1 MQTLEF
7 RAMNTAI
14 VLAAEEAS
22 PAREGLEVAR
32 ALIEQSEARF
42 SRFRP
47 DSELSMLNRAAGRW
61 VTVSEDLLD
70 LLQQSVG
77 FSAETGGLFDPSILT
92 DLKRMGYS
100 RSMDE
105 IREQGVGS
113 TVAPRLSARSEFRD
127 LEIDSPQRR
136 VRLPEAME
144 IDLGGIAKGWIVEQ
158 AALMLRR
165 YAPGCAVSAGGDIV
179 FAGYPLDGS
188 SWRVGIEH
196 PLDPAKTV
204 AEVQMGPG
212 AIVTSSVAKRS
223 WRQAGILRHHLID
236 PRTGEPAE
244 NDWLSV
250 TVVAPRIT
258 VAEVYAK
265 AILIG
270 GPAQAERLAAQRPE
284 ISYYAVSRDGTF
296 AQQSS
301 EMEYFHGLHQTY
313 YQ

>member
-1 MQTLEF
+1 MKTLEF

-14 VLAAEEAS
+14 VLGAEDATTS
-22 PAREGLEVAR
+22 RDGLDVAR
-32 ALIEQSEARF
+32 SLIEQSEARF

-47 DSELSMLNRAAGRW
+47 DSELSMLNRSAGRW
-61 VTVSEDLLD
+61 VTISEELLD
-70 LLQQSVG
+70 LLQQSLG
-77 FSAETGGLFDPSILT
+77 FYEETGGLFDPSILT
-92 DLKRMGYS
+92 DLKRIGYS
-100 RSMDE
+100 KSMDE
-105 IREQGVGS
+105 IRAHGAGS
-113 TVAPRLSARSEFRD
+113 TVAPSPAKRAEFRD
-127 LEIDSPQRR
+127 LEIDSRRRR

-165 YAPGCAVSAGGDIV
+165 YTPACAVSAGGDIV
-179 FAGYPLDGS
+179 FAGYPVDGS
-188 SWRVGIEH
+188 SWRVAVEN
-196 PLDPAKTV
+196 PMDPAESV
-204 AEVQMGPG
+204 AEIQMGPG

-223 WRQAGILRHHLID
+223 WRQAGMLRHHLID
-236 PRTGEPAE
+236 PRTGEPAAS
-244 NDWLSV
+244 DWLSV

-270 GPAQAERLAAQRPE
+270 GPAQGASLAAQRPE
-284 ISYYAVSRDGTF
+284 ITYYTVSRDGTF

-301 EMEYFHGLHQTY
+301 NVEYFRDLHQTY